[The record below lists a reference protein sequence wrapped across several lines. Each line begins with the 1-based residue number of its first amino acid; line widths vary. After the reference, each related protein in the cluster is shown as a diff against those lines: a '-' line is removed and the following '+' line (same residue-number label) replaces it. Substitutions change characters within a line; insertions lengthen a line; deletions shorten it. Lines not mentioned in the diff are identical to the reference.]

1 MKAYPERGEEGGEWN
16 TGNEQLTM
24 SLLFDLGVYIY
35 IYICAFV
42 YPAGSIT
49 FPLSLSLS
57 AENAIPVCDV
67 SALDEIVAI
76 KVGSLREILCG
87 NVDN

>member
-1 MKAYPERGEEGGEWN
+1 MKAYPFRRERGEEWN

-24 SLLFDLGVYIY
+24 SLLFDLAIY
-35 IYICAFV
+35 IIFV
-42 YPAGSIT
+42 YPVGSIS
-49 FPLSLSLS
+49 LSLSLS

-67 SALDEIVAI
+67 SALNEIVAI

>member
-1 MKAYPERGEEGGEWN
+1 MKAYPGRGEEGGEWN

-24 SLLFDLGVYIY
+24 SLLFDLGV
-35 IYICAFV
+35 YICAFV

>member
-1 MKAYPERGEEGGEWN
+1 MCIRLSRGIDN
-16 TGNEQLTM
+16 
-24 SLLFDLGVYIY
+24 
-35 IYICAFV
+35 
-42 YPAGSIT
+42 
-49 FPLSLSLS
+49 FPSLSLS

>member
-1 MKAYPERGEEGGEWN
+1 MYK
-16 TGNEQLTM
+16 
-24 SLLFDLGVYIY
+24 YIY
-35 IYICAFV
+35 IYIRLSRGIDNF
-42 YPAGSIT
+42 
-49 FPLSLSLS
+49 LSLSLP

>member
-1 MKAYPERGEEGGEWN
+1 M
-16 TGNEQLTM
+16 
-24 SLLFDLGVYIY
+24 YIY
-35 IYICAFV
+35 IRLSRGIDNF
-42 YPAGSIT
+42 
-49 FPLSLSLS
+49 LSLSLS
-57 AENAIPVCDV
+57 LSLSLPAENAIPVCDV

>member
-1 MKAYPERGEEGGEWN
+1 
-16 TGNEQLTM
+16 M
-24 SLLFDLGVYIY
+24 SLLFDLDVCINIY
-35 IYICAFV
+35 IYTFI
-42 YPAGSIT
+42 YPVGSIT
-49 FPLSLSLS
+49 FSLSLSLP

>member
-1 MKAYPERGEEGGEWN
+1 MCIN
-16 TGNEQLTM
+16 
-24 SLLFDLGVYIY
+24 IY
-35 IYICAFV
+35 IYIRLSRGIDNF
-42 YPAGSIT
+42 
-49 FPLSLSLS
+49 LSLSLS
-57 AENAIPVCDV
+57 LPAENAIPVCDV